1 MSIKPNGR
9 GLINQTEDRMK
20 RLKEP
25 RDKGFIYQ
33 VEFDAQLERIL
44 GSGEWSAKKTDKG
57 FKCNMSSADKER
69 GYSLKLIYPRTAG
82 N

>member
-1 MSIKPNGR
+1 MLMSIKPNGR

-33 VEFDAQLERIL
+33 VEFYAQL
-44 GSGEWSAKKTDKG
+44 
-57 FKCNMSSADKER
+57 
-69 GYSLKLIYPRTAG
+69 
-82 N
+82 

>member
-1 MSIKPNGR
+1 MLMSIKPNGR

-44 GSGEWSAKKTDKG
+44 AAASGLPRRLTRGLNATCRRQTKSEDTV
-57 FKCNMSSADKER
+57 SS
-69 GYSLKLIYPRTAG
+69 
-82 N
+82 

>member
-1 MSIKPNGR
+1 MLMSIKPNGR

-44 GSGEWSAKKTDKG
+44 GSGE
-57 FKCNMSSADKER
+57 
-69 GYSLKLIYPRTAG
+69 
-82 N
+82 